1 MKISDGEK
9 LIILMLNDLFRA
21 NNVKSEFDP
30 DFLDEAIR
38 DNHLWAIDWKYP
50 GIEIDDN
57 DTPNY
62 VIDVV
67 NYLNMWSFIEESY
80 SNLTPTEKALF
91 TELTPLFTSEP
102 KFIGFDGNNESKYL
116 TTAKFLIN
124 KLDRF
129 TEFSGRYL
137 NSHGPRIEVYK
148 RMLPIFEKEQKANR
162 FGFLNAES
170 LARVI
175 NAQIHPSFRK

>member
-57 DTPNY
+57 DTPDY

-67 NYLNMWSFIEESY
+67 NYLDMWSFIEESY
-80 SNLTPTEKALF
+80 NRLTPSEITHF
-91 TELTPLFTSEP
+91 TELTPNFTSEP

-137 NSHGPRIEVYK
+137 NSHSRRISIYK
-148 RMLPIFEKEQKANR
+148 RMLPIYEKERESNG
-162 FGFLNAES
+162 FNFLNAES

-175 NAQIHPSFRK
+175 NAQIHPSFHE